1 MADRLHIITRRK
13 VCAHTVT
20 AMYPLSSRFDIVMGP
35 ADGQR
40 PSPPKA
46 AKASKGKTPGPL
58 PAVDPQKDGRTPR
71 KQRET

>member
-1 MADRLHIITRRK
+1 
-13 VCAHTVT
+13 
-20 AMYPLSSRFDIVMGP
+20 MYPLSSRFDIVMGP

>member
-1 MADRLHIITRRK
+1 MRIIGRRE
-13 VCAHTVT
+13 VCAHSVT

-40 PSPPKA
+40 PSLPKA
-46 AKASKGKTPGPL
+46 AKANKGKTPGPL
-58 PAVDPQKDGRTPR
+58 PAVDPQKDARPPR